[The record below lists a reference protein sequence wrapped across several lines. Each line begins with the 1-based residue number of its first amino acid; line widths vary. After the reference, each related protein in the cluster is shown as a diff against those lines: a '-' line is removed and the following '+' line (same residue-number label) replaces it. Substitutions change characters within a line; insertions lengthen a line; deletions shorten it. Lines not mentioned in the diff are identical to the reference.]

1 MVENM
6 NNQTPT
12 APLVKIIRRNE
23 TERVSNIIKHY
34 GEFTKS
40 QLETLNYLLDILLPG
55 CQHTENN
62 ATRSDLVDNPFMRP
76 EGTEMIA
83 NILYAQFFIQAY
95 GSSN

>member
-1 MVENM
+1 MSSST
-6 NNQTPT
+6 TP
-12 APLVKIIRRNE
+12 LNE
-23 TERVSNIIKHY
+23 TVRVSNVIKHN

-55 CQHTENN
+55 CQDRENH

-76 EGTEMIA
+76 EDTEMIV